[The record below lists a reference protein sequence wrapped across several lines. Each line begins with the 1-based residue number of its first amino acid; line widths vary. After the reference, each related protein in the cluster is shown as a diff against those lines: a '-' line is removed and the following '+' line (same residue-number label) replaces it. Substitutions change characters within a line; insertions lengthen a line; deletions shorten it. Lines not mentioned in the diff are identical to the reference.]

1 MYLDYVA
8 EYTGLDL
15 KSEYQINC
23 AKTKK
28 YALENSNCTFLM
40 PVTISFS
47 FSKSTFRQNFE
58 KYFIP
63 LYKCSQPLLAYFALY

>member
-8 EYTGLDL
+8 EYSGLDF

-47 FSKSTFRQNFE
+47 FSKLTFRQ
-58 KYFIP
+58 YFVKFCIP
-63 LYKCSQPLLAYFALY
+63 LIESSQPLLAYFALY